1 MAYKRTTRKTGKNS
15 RSTTTHNT
23 TNGSHTQSASTSG
36 GKGTTRTTVSNN
48 TKTGT
53 KITRSFT
60 DGNGYVHRKT
70 IFSTAGANRESRLSK
85 KRDAEFGKA
94 LIKLFS
100 GNKKPTSARTK
111 KPESLSLGNLIV
123 LGLLIWGAYVIFT

>member
-1 MAYKRTTRKTGKNS
+1 MAYKRTTRKTSKNG

-23 TNGSHTQSASTSG
+23 TNGSHTQSASIGG

-53 KITRSFT
+53 KITQSFT

-70 IFSTAGANRESRLSK
+70 IFSTAGANKASK
-85 KRDAEFGKA
+85 LTQKRDAEFGRA
-94 LIKLFS
+94 LARLFT

-111 KPESLSLGNLIV
+111 KPESGSLGNLIV
-123 LGLLIWGAYVIFT
+123 LGLLIWVAYAIFT